1 MKFKFDEKNNM
12 TKYMPQPPPKKDEN
26 PEKLKKVEGNFEP
39 TMVIKDNQSTDSKNQ
54 VNQA

>member
-12 TKYMPQPPPKKDEN
+12 TKYMPQPPQKKEDL

-39 TMVIKDNQSTDSKNQ
+39 TIIK
-54 VNQA
+54 